1 MDDYYDLGTYSRK
14 VSTESEEAQKWFDRG
29 LNWLYAFNQED
40 AQHCF
45 RRATEAD
52 PECAMAWWGLAYTLG
67 PYYNWPWEK
76 FDRTMLGPALQGS
89 CDAARAALT
98 RREGVSGP
106 ERALIDAM
114 ARRSPSPDAP
124 SDFNEWR
131 EDYAGAMRAAYREWP
146 RDIDVA
152 VLFAD
157 AVMSRTPWKLWN
169 LRTGEPAEGAG
180 TLEAQA
186 VLEEAL
192 RQMEAAGG
200 PPHPGLLHFYIHLM
214 EMSPH
219 PEKALRAGD
228 LLYGLVPD
236 AGHLHHMPTHVDF
249 QCGHYHNVVV
259 RNTSALVAD
268 RKYLAREGALNMYAY
283 SRVHNAHFK
292 LYGAMFLGQH
302 RTAMEAA
309 DEVVAALP
317 EALLRIESPPMADI
331 LEGYCGMKM
340 HGFIRFGMWQEIIDE
355 ALPADPDLYRVTTA
369 LVLYAKAVAC
379 AATGD
384 IPAAEAHRQR
394 FEAARERVPETRLLF
409 NNTCRDVLAIAAE
422 MASGEIEYR
431 RGAFDTA
438 FVHLREAV
446 RREDNL
452 PYDEPWGWMQPARHA
467 LGALLLEQGETAEAE
482 AVYRADLGF
491 DPSVIRARR
500 HLENVWALHGLHEAL
515 RRQGKRDEAEMI
527 APRLELAL
535 ARADVAIESSCYC
548 RMETAGAAG
557 AGCR

>member
-1 MDDYYDLGTYSRK
+1 MDDYYDLGAYGRK
-14 VSTESEEAQKWFDRG
+14 VSTGSEEAQRWFDRG
-29 LNWLYAFNQED
+29 LNWLYAFNQEG
-40 AQHCF
+40 AEFCF
-45 RRATEAD
+45 RKATEAD

-76 FDRTMLGPALQGS
+76 FDETALGPALQGS
-89 CDAARAALT
+89 HDAACAALV
-98 RREGVSGP
+98 RREGASGP

-114 ARRSPSPDAP
+114 ARRSPSPERPA
-124 SDFNEWR
+124 DFGVWM
-131 EDYAGAMRAAYREWP
+131 EDYACAMRAAYREWS
-146 RDIDVA
+146 RDLDIA

-157 AVMSRTPWKLWN
+157 AIMSRTPWKLWN
-169 LRTGEPAEGAG
+169 LRSGEPADGAG

-186 VLEEAL
+186 VLEGAL
-192 RQMEAAGG
+192 RQMEVEGG
-200 PPHPGLLHFYIHLM
+200 TPHPGLLHFYIHLM

-228 LLYGLVPD
+228 LLYALVPGS
-236 AGHLHHMPTHVDF
+236 GHLHHMPTHVDF

-259 RNTSALVAD
+259 RNSSALVAD
-268 RKYLAREGALNMYAY
+268 REYVAREGALNMYAY

-309 DEVVAALP
+309 DEVTAALP

-340 HGFIRFGMWQEIIDE
+340 HGMIRFGMWQEIIDE
-355 ALPADPDLYRVTTA
+355 ALPDDDDLYRVTTA
-369 LVLYAKAVAC
+369 LILYAKAVAH

-394 FEAARERVPETRLLF
+394 FETARERVPGTRLLF
-409 NNTCRDVLAIAAE
+409 NNTCRDVLEIASE

-431 RGAFDTA
+431 RGSFDTA

-446 RREDNL
+446 RLEDNL

-500 HLENVWALHGLHEAL
+500 HPENVWALHGLHEAL

-535 ARADVAIESSCYC
+535 ARADVTIESSCYC
-548 RMETAGAAG
+548 RMETERAGRA
-557 AGCR
+557 